1 MAETAKT
8 RQISADE
15 LEQLRAEN
23 AALKEQLASGGDGGP
38 KPRQGRRWLS
48 ITCAVLAGI
57 MLLASVVTVWAR
69 RTMLNTDQYVATIAP
84 LAEDED
90 IQNAVAARVTDAV
103 AEELDFESI
112 AEEALPEDAAVLAGP
127 IASGA
132 ESLVN
137 EVVVG
142 VVQTQ
147 AFERIWEDA
156 NRLAHESVVKI
167 LTGDSDEGDLV
178 STAEGKIVLDL
189 APLADQVLELLG
201 DTFGTD
207 LTSSVDTE
215 DLPIE
220 FTLVESA
227 DLADAQDALKLFDTI
242 SWLTLILAVAFL
254 VGAVLLA
261 EQRRLGVRRLGL
273 AIVISMVLAGLMYT
287 FARNEYVSGVAELPN
302 PDAAKAV
309 FDILTRFLQRA
320 IRALLV
326 LGVLTLIGVWVT
338 GPSGTAAKVRA
349 WWDTLLGRASDAGA
363 DREVGPVPL
372 WVEAHER
379 SLQIGVAVLTVLM
392 IATWTRPTG
401 LVILFIAIVALL
413 IAAGIRLVAEVARR
427 AVEADGDTP
436 PGDGAPTTPEV
447 DEPHP
452 PPEADEPTPTDTVD
466 A

>member
-1 MAETAKT
+1 MTDATESTPT
-8 RQISADE
+8 SADE
-15 LEQLRAEN
+15 LERLRAEN
-23 AALKEQLASGGDGGP
+23 ARLKKQLVSGAEK
-38 KPRQGRRWLS
+38 KPHQGHRWLS
-48 ITCAVLAGI
+48 TTCAVLAAI

-69 RTMLNTDQYVATIAP
+69 NTMLDTDQYVATVAP
-84 LAEDED
+84 LAQDED
-90 IQNAVAARVTDAV
+90 IQNAVASRVTEEV
-103 AEELDFESI
+103 ANALDFETL
-112 AEEALPEDAAVLAGP
+112 AKDALPDDAAVLAGP

-132 ESLVN
+132 ESLIN
-137 EVVVG
+137 EAVVG
-142 VVQTQ
+142 LVQTQ

-167 LTGDSDEGDLV
+167 LTGDSDKSDLV
-178 STAEGKIVLDL
+178 SAAEGKIVLDL

-242 SWLTLILAVAFL
+242 SWLTLILTLAFL
-254 VGAVLLA
+254 AGAVLLA
-261 EQRRLGVRRLGL
+261 EQRRLGFRRLGL
-273 AIVISMVLAGLMYT
+273 AIVVSMAIAGLMYT
-287 FARNEYVSGVAELPN
+287 FARNQYVSGVAELPN
-302 PDAAKAV
+302 PDAAKAI
-309 FDILTRFLQRA
+309 FDIFTRFFQRA

-338 GPSGTAAKVRA
+338 GPSGTAAKVRS

-363 DREVGPVPL
+363 DREVGPVPV

-379 SLQIGVAVLTVLM
+379 SLQIAVAVLAVLA
-392 IATWTRPTG
+392 IVTWTRPTG
-401 LVILFIAIVALL
+401 LVVLFVVIVALL
-413 IAAGIRLVAEVARR
+413 VAAGIRLVAEVARR
-427 AVEADGDTP
+427 SGEGDPEHATDDGASALDGDQSAQE
-436 PGDGAPTTPEV
+436 DS
-447 DEPHP
+447 
-452 PPEADEPTPTDTVD
+452 VD

>member
-1 MAETAKT
+1 MTEATESTP
-8 RQISADE
+8 ISAEE
-15 LEQLRAEN
+15 LDRLRVEN
-23 AALKEQLASGGDGGP
+23 ARLKEQLESVAEK
-38 KPRQGRRWLS
+38 KPHQGHRWLS
-48 ITCAVLAGI
+48 VTCAVLAAI

-69 RTMLNTDQYVATIAP
+69 NTMLDTDQYVATVAP
-84 LAEDED
+84 LAQDED
-90 IQNAVAARVTDAV
+90 VQNAVAARVTEAI
-103 AEELDFESI
+103 AAELDFKTI
-112 AEEALPEDAAVLAGP
+112 AENALEENLSEEAAVLAGP

-132 ESLVN
+132 ENLIN
-137 EVVVG
+137 QAVVG
-142 VVQTQ
+142 LVQTQ

-156 NRLAHESVVKI
+156 NRLAHENVVKI
-167 LTGDSDEGDLV
+167 LTGDSDKGDLV
-178 STAEGKIVLDL
+178 SAAEGKIVLDL

-207 LTSSVDTE
+207 LTSSVDTA

-242 SWLTLILAVAFL
+242 SWLTLILTIAFL

-273 AIVISMVLAGLMYT
+273 AIVISMVIAGLMYT
-287 FARNEYVSGVAELPN
+287 FARNEYVSGVADVPN

-309 FDILTRFLQRA
+309 FDILTRFLHRA

-379 SLQIGVAVLTVLM
+379 SLQIGVAVLAVLA

-401 LVILFIAIVALL
+401 LVILFLAIVALL

-427 AVEADGDTP
+427 AGEAEGDTP
-436 PGDGAPTTPEV
+436 PGDGAPTTPES
-447 DEPHP
+447 
-452 PPEADEPTPTDTVD
+452 DEPTPADTVD

>member
-1 MAETAKT
+1 MTEATESTP
-8 RQISADE
+8 ISAEE
-15 LEQLRAEN
+15 LDRLRVEN
-23 AALKEQLASGGDGGP
+23 ARLKEQLESGAEK
-38 KPRQGRRWLS
+38 KPHQGHRWLS
-48 ITCAVLAGI
+48 VTCAVLAAI

-69 RTMLNTDQYVATIAP
+69 NTMLDTDQYVATVAP
-84 LAEDED
+84 LAQDED
-90 IQNAVAARVTDAV
+90 VQNAVAARVTEAI
-103 AEELDFESI
+103 AAELDFKTI
-112 AEEALPEDAAVLAGP
+112 AENALEENLSEEAAVLAGP

-132 ESLVN
+132 ENLIN
-137 EVVVG
+137 QAVVG
-142 VVQTQ
+142 LVQTQ

-156 NRLAHESVVKI
+156 NRLAHENVVKI
-167 LTGDSDEGDLV
+167 LTGDSDKGDLV
-178 STAEGKIVLDL
+178 SAAEGKIVLDL

-207 LTSSVDTE
+207 LTSSVDTA

-242 SWLTLILAVAFL
+242 SWLTLILTIAFL

-273 AIVISMVLAGLMYT
+273 AIVISMVIAGLMYT
-287 FARNEYVSGVAELPN
+287 FARNEYVSGVADVPN

-309 FDILTRFLQRA
+309 FDILTRFLHRA

-379 SLQIGVAVLTVLM
+379 SLQIGVAVLAVLA

-401 LVILFIAIVALL
+401 LVILFLAIVALL

-427 AVEADGDTP
+427 AGEAEGDTP
-436 PGDGAPTTPEV
+436 PGDGAPTTPES
-447 DEPHP
+447 
-452 PPEADEPTPTDTVD
+452 DEPTPADTVD

>member
-1 MAETAKT
+1 MAEASTT
-8 RQISADE
+8 QEISADE

-23 AALKEQLASGGDGGP
+23 AALKEQLAGAGDGGA
-38 KPRQGRRWLS
+38 KGHRGHRWLS

-69 RTMLNTDQYVATIAP
+69 RTMLDTDQYVATVAP
-84 LAEDED
+84 LAQDEN

-167 LTGDSDEGDLV
+167 MTGDSDEGDLV
-178 STAEGKIVLDL
+178 SAAEGKIVLDL

-207 LTSSVDTE
+207 LTEQVDTD

-227 DLADAQDALKLFDTI
+227 DLADAQDALRIFDAV
-242 SWLTLILAVAFL
+242 SWLTLILALAFL
-254 VGAVLLA
+254 VGAVMSA
-261 EQRRLGVRRLGL
+261 EQRRLGFRRLGL
-273 AIVISMVLAGLMYT
+273 AVVISMVIAGLIYT

-302 PDAAKAV
+302 PDAAKAT
-309 FDILTRFLQRA
+309 FDILTRFLPRA
-320 IRALLV
+320 IRVLLFV
-326 LGVLTLIGVWVT
+326 GVLTLIGVWVT
-338 GPSGTAAKVRA
+338 GPSDTAAKVRS
-349 WWDTLLGRASDAGA
+349 WWDTLLGRAADAGA
-363 DREVGPVPL
+363 ERDVGPAPT
-372 WVEAHER
+372 WVAAHER
-379 SLQIGVAVLTVLM
+379 SLQIGVAVLAVLT
-392 IATWTRPTG
+392 IVTWTRPTA
-401 LVILFIAIVALL
+401 LVVLFVVIVALL

-427 AVEADGDTP
+427 ADENAPDRSVDDRSSAPEAG
-436 PGDGAPTTPEV
+436 
-447 DEPHP
+447 EPHT
-452 PPEADEPTPTDTVD
+452 PPEADEPTRADPVD

>member
-1 MAETAKT
+1 M
-8 RQISADE
+8 SADE
-15 LEQLRAEN
+15 LERLRSEN
-23 AALKEQLASGGDGGP
+23 AALKEQLASGGGE
-38 KPRQGRRWLS
+38 KKAHQGHRWLS
-48 ITCAVLAGI
+48 IICAVLAAI

-69 RTMLNTDQYVATIAP
+69 NTMLDTDQYVATVAP
-84 LAEDED
+84 LAQDED
-90 IQNAVAARVTDAV
+90 VQNAVAARVTDAV
-103 AEELDFESI
+103 AEELDFETL
-112 AEEALPEDAAVLAGP
+112 AEEALPEDASVLAGP

-132 ESLVN
+132 ESLIN
-137 EVVVG
+137 EAVVG
-142 VVQTQ
+142 LVQTQ

-167 LTGDSDEGDLV
+167 LTGDSDESDLV
-178 STAEGKIVLDL
+178 SAAEGKIVLDL

-227 DLADAQDALKLFDTI
+227 DLADAQDALKAFDTL
-242 SWLTLILAVAFL
+242 SWVTLILTIAFL

-261 EQRRLGVRRLGL
+261 EQRRLGFRRLGL
-273 AIVISMVLAGLMYT
+273 AIVISMVIAGLMYT

-302 PDAAKAV
+302 PDAAKAT
-309 FDILTRFLQRA
+309 FDILTRFFQRA
-320 IRALLV
+320 IRTLLA

-338 GPSGTAAKVRA
+338 GPSGSAAKVRS

-379 SLQIGVAVLTVLM
+379 SLQIAVAVLAVLV
-392 IATWTRPTG
+392 IVTWTRPTA
-401 LVILFIAIVALL
+401 LVVLFIAIVAVLV
-413 IAAGIRLVAEVARR
+413 AAGIRLVAEVARR
-427 AVEADGDTP
+427 AAETDSKPPDADD
-436 PGDGAPTTPEV
+436 A
-447 DEPHP
+447 P
-452 PPEADEPTPTDTVD
+452 PPRGGDESAPANTVD